1 MASERQIEAN
11 RRNAL
16 ASTGPRTDAG
26 KAISRRNAI
35 THGLTADQ
43 LLLDGEDPA
52 VFEML
57 RDDFFDEYA
66 PATSYEA
73 ELTHRIATLSWRLR
87 RIDVFEAAILKWM
100 AYRQVEVY
108 DKEPVIAAPSGNY
121 QIFHGAHKG
130 LMKSKDQNAGQVR
143 DQLRLGRMLEAE
155 MKKNLTAKLGRH
167 EAHLMRQLRAT
178 RAELTEYQAARLARE
193 AAALKFD
200 ARETLPSPALISDD
214 RAALSG
220 LADRAE
226 RGRPWRGNSRIGIG
240 WRLGR
245 TSSTNKIV

>member
-1 MASERQIEAN
+1 MAQNVLSHLPLSFERPIRRQAMASDRQIEAN

-57 RDDFFDEYA
+57 REDIFDEYA
-66 PATSYEA
+66 PATAYEA

-100 AYRQVEVY
+100 AYRQVEIH
-108 DKEPVIAAPSGNY
+108 DKEKIAESSS
-121 QIFHGAHKG
+121 FFEDHH
-130 LMKSKDQNAGQVR
+130 
-143 DQLRLGRMLEAE
+143 
-155 MKKNLTAKLGRH
+155 NL
-167 EAHLMRQLRAT
+167 
-178 RAELTEYQAARLARE
+178 
-193 AAALKFD
+193 
-200 ARETLPSPALISDD
+200 
-214 RAALSG
+214 
-220 LADRAE
+220 
-226 RGRPWRGNSRIGIG
+226 PWRSQGP
-240 WRLGR
+240 GR
-245 TSSTNKIV
+245 CQGPECRSGA